1 MAEEQRDYND
11 RICPYCDEK
20 TYVEAEDYALND
32 LEVIECDECD
42 ECGKSY
48 KFMSEIIVE
57 HTTTPDCSL
66 NNEEHVYEKPF
77 ESASFRRCVK
87 CDKHELKGG
96 A

>member
-1 MAEEQRDYND
+1 MAEEQSDYNY

-32 LEVIECDECD
+32 SEEIECE

-48 KFMSEIIVE
+48 KFMSEIMVN

-77 ESASFRRCVK
+77 ESASFRMCVK
-87 CDKHELKGG
+87 CSKHELKGG